1 MRSRFA
7 AVAEGAAGAVLVDE
21 PGDLDLEQAIVNGDF
36 VVFNLDAAQDLEAAQ
51 FVANLVI
58 SDFVSTIARLGH
70 EGWHIDPATGQ
81 QNRLNLLVVDEFA
94 ALGATGLID
103 AVERSR
109 VPGWARRSGLP
120 GFPAPLDLTY
130 IVYHIRNTIS
140 KAGWGKFPENQ
151 SQPKEKQATRPPLQ
165 GWAGRLY

>member
-58 SDFVSTIARLGH
+58 SDFVSTIARLEH

-120 GFPAPLDLTY
+120 GFPARLTL
-130 IVYHIRNTIS
+130 HI
-140 KAGWGKFPENQ
+140 
-151 SQPKEKQATRPPLQ
+151 
-165 GWAGRLY
+165 

>member
-58 SDFVSTIARLGH
+58 SDFVSTIARLEH

-103 AVERSR
+103 AVKRSR
-109 VPGWARRSGLP
+109 VPAFPRSRLGP
-120 GFPAPLDLTY
+120 PVRSSGVSRPLDLTY

-140 KAGWGKFPENQ
+140 KAGRGKFPENQ
-151 SQPKEKQATRPPLQ
+151 S
-165 GWAGRLY
+165 